1 MYSNYNY
8 LIKYVRER
16 HNDDS
21 IEYFIENVKYSFID
35 EDDYMDV
42 VMDNELPEVFGKR
55 YSSKKQA
62 IEVTL
67 DNNYE
72 VFREINRI
80 IKWLKKEKKINPNN
94 YQLEK
99 FIIYHENVLFELKQF
114 FSIHKLRIQKQ
125 GKSSGRP
132 KGSRN
137 KLTIKKHNWVRDK
150 YYILK
155 KRISSS
161 TRKEKAKLIRSKL
174 LENPPDWWDKHIY
187 SIETIMDIIKKKK
200 WGK

>member
-1 MYSNYNY
+1 MSSNYNY
-8 LIKYVRER
+8 LINYVREK

-21 IEYFIENVKYSFID
+21 LEYFIENVKYSFID
-35 EDDYMDV
+35 ENDYMDV
-42 VMDNELPEVFGKR
+42 IKDNELPEVFGKS
-55 YSSKKQA
+55 YSSKEEALK
-62 IEVTL
+62 VTS

-80 IKWLKKEKKINPNN
+80 IKWLKKEKKIYPNN

-99 FIIYHENVLFELKQF
+99 LIIYHENVLFELKQF

-132 KGSRN
+132 KGSSN
-137 KLTIKKHNWVRDK
+137 KLTIRKYNWVRDK
-150 YYILK
+150 YYFLRK
-155 KRISSS
+155 TISSS
-161 TRKEKAKLIRSKL
+161 TRKEKAQLIRSEL
-174 LENPPDWWDKHIY
+174 LGNAPNWWDKHKY

-200 WGK
+200 WGN

>member
-1 MYSNYNY
+1 MSSNYNY

-16 HNDDS
+16 HSDDS
-21 IEYFIENVKYSFID
+21 LEYFIENVKYSFID

-42 VMDNELPEVFGKR
+42 VMDNELPEVFGR
-55 YSSKKQA
+55 SYSSKQEA
-62 IEVTL
+62 LNDTT

-72 VFREINRI
+72 VFREINRT
-80 IKWLKKEKKINPNN
+80 IKWLKKEEKIYPDN

-99 FIIYHENVLFELKQF
+99 LIIYHENVLFELKQF

-137 KLTIKKHNWVRDK
+137 KLTIKKYNWVRGK
-150 YYILK
+150 YYLLK
-155 KRISSS
+155 TKISSS
-161 TRKEKAKLIRSKL
+161 TRKEKAQLIRSEL
-174 LENPPDWWDKHIY
+174 LGNAPDWWV
-187 SIETIMDIIKKKK
+187 SINIQ
-200 WGK
+200 

>member
-1 MYSNYNY
+1 MSSNYNY
-8 LIKYVRER
+8 LIKYVREKQ
-16 HNDDS
+16 NDKS
-21 IEYFIENVKYSFID
+21 LEYFIENVKYSFID
-35 EDDYMDV
+35 EDDYTDV
-42 VMDNELPEVFGKR
+42 VMDNELPESFGR
-55 YSSKKQA
+55 SYSSKKQA

-137 KLTIKKHNWVRDK
+137 KLTIKKYNWVRDK

-161 TRKEKAKLIRSKL
+161 TRNEKAKLIRSEL
-174 LENPPDWWDKHIY
+174 LGNAPNWWDKHIY
-187 SIETIMDIIKKKK
+187 SVETIMDIIKKKK

>member
-1 MYSNYNY
+1 MFSNYNY
-8 LIKYVRER
+8 LIKYVREKQ
-16 HNDDS
+16 NDKS
-21 IEYFIENVKYSFID
+21 LEYFIENVKYSFID
-35 EDDYMDV
+35 EDDYTDV
-42 VMDNELPEVFGKR
+42 VMDNELPESFGR
-55 YSSKKQA
+55 SYSSKKQA

-137 KLTIKKHNWVRDK
+137 KLTIKKYNWVRDK

-161 TRKEKAKLIRSKL
+161 TRKEKAKLIRSEL
-174 LENPPDWWDKHIY
+174 LGNAPNWWDKHIY